1 MKNYLHIV
9 SLLLAL
15 TLIISC
21 EESKIN
27 GYNENEL
34 IFVVEMNST
43 EDKSTDDI
51 VKFSKY
57 YTDAIDKM
65 ESNSLGWGFYE
76 SGEKIILIERYLD
89 GKAMMQHG
97 KNVSEGGPLETHF
110 VKFMEH
116 FTINK
121 IDVYGNSSDELKE
134 FVKGFGL
141 PFYFHPAYAKFSR
154 N

>member
-1 MKNYLHIV
+1 MKKNFFTF
-9 SLLLAL
+9 LLLL
-15 TLIISC
+15 TLIVSC
-21 EESKIN
+21 DESKTSH
-27 GYNENEL
+27 YNQNEL

-43 EDKSTDDI
+43 ENKSVDDI
-51 VKFSKY
+51 AKFSQY
-57 YTDAIDKM
+57 YTDAIDKT
-65 ESNSLGWGFYE
+65 EPNSLGWGFYQ

-89 GKAMMQHG
+89 SEAMMQHG

-110 VKFMEH
+110 TKFMEH
-116 FTINK
+116 FEINK

-134 FVKGFGL
+134 FVKAFGL